1 MPKRRLELLLLLA
14 TLLALPLTVHAVEPV
29 ALPGTP
35 TATQLP
41 TDADLDEAWARVL
54 LRANPGPFQ
63 YCAYEITARGNAGVA
78 SHVRGV
84 MGRKDAETRTELLSR
99 EALRKMLGQ
108 LRDIGALDLAHPEL
122 PWRQPVK
129 APPAKPLKG
138 KAKARATADAVLASP
153 EPLWTPETS
162 DVPVYE
168 LSFRLGGKE
177 NTFLVVD
184 PANQSDPRYAAFI
197 RLVRQF
203 AIASAGE
210 IGYHAPTGDEG
221 RQGYLFVDSVPGAI
235 VTVDGAPLEGETP
248 ILAYPVAAGRH
259 TVVLEN
265 KLHKLTKEIKVLIQ
279 PGVTTSVEID
289 LR

>member
-1 MPKRRLELLLLLA
+1 MLKRGLELLICLVLA
-14 TLLALPLTVHAVEPV
+14 QAHAARATEPV
-29 ALPGTP
+29 GLPGP
-35 TATQLP
+35 VTAASLP

-63 YCAYEITARGNAGVA
+63 YCAYEITARGKAGVA

-84 MGRKDAETRTELLSR
+84 MGRKEPETRTELLSR
-99 EALRKMLGQ
+99 QSLRTILGQ
-108 LRDIGALDLAHPEL
+108 LRDIGMLNLAHPEL
-122 PWRQPVK
+122 PWRQVTQP
-129 APPAKPLKG
+129 APKPLKG
-138 KAKARATADAVLASP
+138 KAKARAVADAVLAP
-153 EPLWTPETS
+153 PDPLWTPDTS
-162 DVPVYE
+162 NVPIYE

-184 PANQSDPRYAAFI
+184 PANQADPRYADFI

-203 AIASAGE
+203 AISAAGE

-259 TVVLEN
+259 TLVLEN
-265 KLHKLTKEIKVLIQ
+265 KLHKLTKEIKVLVQ
-279 PGVTTSVEID
+279 PGVTTSVELD